1 MNEWPKF
8 ADFDAPKMP
17 EMPRLEFIA
26 LTAAQIKVMPDG
38 ELLRVLS
45 GEYGDGAIVPDALQH
60 LVAAELHARALAV
73 ASKPHWSVVPA
84 FWLLVVTAVLALVAA
99 GAAILALPQVQH
111 LLRP

>member
-1 MNEWPKF
+1 
-8 ADFDAPKMP
+8 MP
-17 EMPRLEFIA
+17 EMPRVRFVD
-26 LTAAQIKVMPDG
+26 LTADQVKALPDS

-45 GEYGDGAIVPDALQH
+45 GEYGDGAVVPASLQQ
-60 LVAAELHARALAV
+60 LITAELHSRALAA